1 MEEYR
6 IRVRKSEIMS
16 VLNILLVL
24 CSIVVFLVGAIYH
37 YTEPVIF
44 SLFMIVAAIVF
55 NYYNDSDF
63 IITERGT
70 IIDSKGTFKWE
81 DIELLNIEKRHIVFK
96 IVNEKTMK
104 FAINKNEDKKKISNA
119 LKFVNSKIR
128 NSSFEYEI
136 ELERKKHREE

>member
-70 IIDSKGTFKWE
+70 IIE
-81 DIELLNIEKRHIVFK
+81 
-96 IVNEKTMK
+96 NEKTMK